1 MQQVLK
7 GIRRQATGSRTRQG
21 RSAQGGRIGAGLGV
35 GVGREAH
42 VMKQRPQISPP
53 PCPWRSWDPPLP
65 GATVKASDK
74 PT

>member
-53 PCPWRSWDPPLP
+53 RALGGAGTPPCRVPL
-65 GATVKASDK
+65 
-74 PT
+74 